1 MKFART
7 CAGFGAVCSVF
18 IVLALWCDHMAAL
31 LDAALMI

>member
-7 CAGFGAVCSVF
+7 CARLGAVLSAF
-18 IVLALWCDHMAAL
+18 IGLALACDHMAAL